1 MTSSADTDG
10 GEGYLADM
18 EEVAQLFLEQSLR
31 IRRMVRSQARGSEQ
45 LVEDACQLA
54 WLRLV
59 QRRARIRRETAPAWL
74 VRTAIH
80 EAFRQMRRDARDL
93 SLETWSEEDADQPA
107 RRTPPLL
114 DELAEQRSRLEAIGS
129 LPERQQRLMW
139 LQALGLTYT
148 EMAGHTGTTRRTVDR
163 QLVRARRALDVEAA

>member
-1 MTSSADTDG
+1 MMSSADTDG

-18 EEVAQLFLEQSLR
+18 EEVAELFLEQSLR
-31 IRRMVRSQARGSEQ
+31 IRRMVRAQARGSEQ

-74 VRTAIH
+74 ARTAIH

-93 SLETWSEEDADQPA
+93 SLETWCEEEAEQPA
-107 RRTPPLL
+107 RSVPPLL
-114 DELAEQRSRLEAIGS
+114 DELADQRARLEAIGS

-139 LQALGLTYT
+139 LQALGLTYA

-163 QLVRARRALDVEAA
+163 QLVRARRALDAEAA